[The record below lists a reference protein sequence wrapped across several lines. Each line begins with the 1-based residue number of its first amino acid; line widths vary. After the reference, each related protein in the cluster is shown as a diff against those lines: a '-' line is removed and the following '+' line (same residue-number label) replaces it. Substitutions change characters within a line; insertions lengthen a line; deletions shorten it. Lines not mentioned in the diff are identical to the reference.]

1 MKQEQVMKMSKGERP
16 LVMIMKVA
24 TKRVIVVVI
33 VAVVIVA
40 VVTMEIMRGNSYS
53 ESNKSEDYD
62 S

>member
-1 MKQEQVMKMSKGERP
+1 MKQEQVMKMRKGERP

-33 VAVVIVA
+33 VAVV
-40 VVTMEIMRGNSYS
+40 TMEIMRGTSYS

>member
-33 VAVVIVA
+33 VAVV
-40 VVTMEIMRGNSYS
+40 TMEIMRGNSYS